1 VTQPLLICL
10 MGAECTG
17 KTTLARELA
26 GHFGGLWV
34 PEYLRDFCAL
44 QGRSPKPDEQPDILQ
59 VQLERQAHATAT
71 ARRQG
76 LRHVFCDTSALQTAI
91 YSDFY
96 FSDASLYPL
105 AHAQHANYKLTLL
118 LTPDLPW
125 QADGV
130 QRDSASVQDRVHTLI
145 ARELGNRYAWVGIA
159 GSGLTRLAAAIK
171 AVNGLGQSGPDGSVR
186 QV

>member
-1 VTQPLLICL
+1 

-17 KTTLARELA
+17 KSTLARGLSA
-26 GHFGGLWV
+26 HFHGVWV

-44 QGRSPKPDEQPDILQ
+44 QGRPPKPDEQPAILQ
-59 VQLERQAHATAT
+59 AQLERQAQALAT

-76 LRHVFCDTSALQTAI
+76 QRHVFCDTSGLLTAI

-96 FSDASLYPL
+96 FSDVSLYPL
-105 AHAQHANYKLTLL
+105 AHAQQANYDLTLL
-118 LTPDLPW
+118 LAPDLPW

-130 QRDSASVQDRVHTLI
+130 QRDSVSVQGCVHTLI

-159 GSGLTRLAAAIK
+159 GTGPTRLAAAVN
-171 AVNGLGQSGPDGSVR
+171 AVNGLSQSGPEGSVR